1 MKGGENFYSGKQDY
15 YEMEA
20 KSEQVQVDNI
30 YNDKSIDYYELQDNK
45 RA

>member
-1 MKGGENFYSGKQDY
+1 
-15 YEMEA
+15 MEA